1 MGNVVRKL
9 LFSFIAVCAFFTLA
23 ATAMA
28 ADGDLVSMTLKDL
41 NSPSGTVGKVDSVDV
56 VVAFANAGG
65 SGAAC
70 TGIANGT
77 NYATT
82 LTKWSGTG
90 TGAVTVSAIDWVS
103 GSAGVSCTFRV
114 KFDDSDTDLAVDT
127 SATALNVLYN
137 CSTTD
142 LRVTDGTN
150 SANVA
155 TILTWATE
163 ADGAAPAVK
172 LFTYQDN
179 DNDGKIDQF
188 LVTFSETV
196 TAASVLKANDLNLSS
211 VGDFTGAAFGTNATN
226 LITSAVSSVTVVLGT
241 EATATDTNQGA
252 AMQIAS
258 QNTFRLRMEQ
268 IRIPHLRTWFNL
280 IVHSGWSDV

>member
-1 MGNVVRKL
+1 M
-9 LFSFIAVCAFFTLA
+9 
-23 ATAMA
+23 
-28 ADGDLVSMTLKDL
+28 
-41 NSPSGTVGKVDSVDV
+41 
-56 VVAFANAGG
+56 
-65 SGAAC
+65 
-70 TGIANGT
+70 
-77 NYATT
+77 
-82 LTKWSGTG
+82 
-90 TGAVTVSAIDWVS
+90 
-103 GSAGVSCTFRV
+103 SCTFRV

-252 AMQIAS
+252 AMQLLTEYLS
-258 QNTFRLRMEQ
+258 LTDGTNTIPPRTVQ
-268 IRIPHLRTWFNL
+268 IMFIDGRP
-280 IVHSGWSDV
+280 